1 MQTYF
6 NIGDIDNEQGRL
18 WSDWSIFPKAFT
30 DQFHFRFGKARKS
43 RQRLKKK
50 TTRSTNISKSA
61 ITVRNFLC
69 WF

>member
-50 TTRSTNISKSA
+50 QQGQLT
-61 ITVRNFLC
+61 
-69 WF
+69 